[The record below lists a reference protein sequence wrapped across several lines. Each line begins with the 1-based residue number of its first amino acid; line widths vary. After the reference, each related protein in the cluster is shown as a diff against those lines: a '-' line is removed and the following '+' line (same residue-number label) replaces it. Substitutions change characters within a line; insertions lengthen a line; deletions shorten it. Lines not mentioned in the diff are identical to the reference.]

1 MTAPPTNH
9 DETNTAQPGAR
20 RARAGRQPEE
30 LRTMKI
36 ADKVKEALAGA
47 DPVWANASAEMV
59 QAILERAMQMT
70 DQNWLI
76 S

>member
-1 MTAPPTNH
+1 
-9 DETNTAQPGAR
+9 
-20 RARAGRQPEE
+20 
-30 LRTMKI
+30 MKI

-70 DQNWLI
+70 DQGTG
-76 S
+76 

>member
-1 MTAPPTNH
+1 
-9 DETNTAQPGAR
+9 
-20 RARAGRQPEE
+20 
-30 LRTMKI
+30 MKI

-70 DQNWLI
+70 DRELVDFVMFTPAMQKYSGKYPAREFDATKQIIATML
-76 S
+76 